1 MEEETTGQKW
11 RPALLHRAAVK
22 DAKRNGKN
30 TVRLSVDNIL
40 PALSISNTS
49 IPLEQTQDNGDVNAV
64 YWATASERKVITDR
78 SNCCDGRNRQYTV
91 CTVLCTLQDT

>member
-1 MEEETTGQKW
+1 MTAFPITQ
-11 RPALLHRAAVK
+11 AAVK

-30 TVRLSVDNIL
+30 TVRLVCRQL

-78 SNCCDGRNRQYTV
+78 SNCCDDRNRQYTV